1 MRYFSFARAGT
12 AIIFTATIVLTD
24 CTRVPSLEETTGTSN
39 GKIFVNDVVARIK
52 CELALAYA
60 DKPGQSNYAWLKD
73 WTVKTDLSL
82 QVNEQGGITPTLSYT
97 QFQRS
102 AANVGAGPAS
112 ATSSALGLVQQSL
125 TTSVNANIGAQMTA
139 TQAESFT
146 MSLTELTAFR
156 NSWAYLNFCKPAEGA
171 GLIGNLR
178 LKEWADASLSSVD
191 AHILLAGKHKAP
203 GSAGAAKPQVTGKP
217 TGISGAG
224 GGGATAD
231 ELRKA
236 GARLEDETKKKVLND
251 LVSLTAKAN
260 IDTIS
265 NLNAVSE
272 AYGKAKENLDLANA
286 NLTNYT
292 PISTVA
298 TVTEL
303 QKEVKTFRGLLYQ
316 AQNAKDCVLQQVCG
330 ISYGDC
336 STFGGRAVNRH
347 YQNFE
352 LCDRVTCSLSNPSSN
367 SGSKL
372 EAACTVAARDAAFN
386 NADLYDKMLGFAQD
400 SSEAAKTNQ
409 TNSKTIAD
417 FAQGL
422 RQKGVTTPDAPIDSI
437 STTIQFEVA
446 MGAGISPSWSLIY
459 FKGPGISGP
468 FVAATLNRTHILQI
482 ALGSPSQSANSTEQ
496 NRVLQ
501 NQILLLPSR

>member
-12 AIIFTATIVLTD
+12 AIIFAATIVLTD
-24 CTRVPSLEETTGTSN
+24 CTQVPSLEETTGTSN

-60 DKPGQSNYAWLKD
+60 DKPGQGNYAWLKD

-217 TGISGAG
+217 TAISGAG
-224 GGGATAD
+224 AGGAALTV
-231 ELRKA
+231 
-236 GARLEDETKKKVLND
+236 GPPLEDKAKRKVLND
-251 LVSLTAKAN
+251 LVTVAAQAN
-260 IDTIS
+260 NDAIN
-265 NLNAVSE
+265 NLNAVGE
-272 AYGKAKENLDLANA
+272 AYAKVKENLKTARD

-298 TVTEL
+298 TVTTL
-303 QKEVKTFRGLLYQ
+303 RKQLSAFKDLLDK
-316 AQNAKDCVLQQVCG
+316 AQSAKDCVLQQVCG
-330 ISYGDC
+330 MSYGDC
-336 STFGGRAVNRH
+336 GTFHGPHVDRH
-347 YQNFE
+347 TQKFEMCQN
-352 LCDRVTCSLSNPSSN
+352 VTCDSTSQESED
-367 SGSKL
+367 SGS
-372 EAACTVAARDAAFN
+372 EQESACTAAARDDAFRN
-386 NADLYDKMLGFAQD
+386 SNLYDKRLVFAQD
-400 SSEAAKTNQ
+400 ASEAAKIDQ
-409 TNSKTIAD
+409 SNSKTIAD
-417 FAQGL
+417 YAQGL
-422 RQKGVTTPDAPIDSI
+422 TQKGVTTPDAPIDSI

-468 FVAATLNRTHILQI
+468 FVAASLNRTHILQI
-482 ALGSPSQSANSTEQ
+482 ALGSPSQGTNSAEQ

-501 NQILLLPSR
+501 NQILLLPAR